1 MKEELI
7 NQYQELQLNY
17 VLFEKYIKNII
28 ENLLLEEGI
37 KYQNLT
43 GRVKSLKSLK
53 EKLERTTT
61 STIKELDGNIKK
73 MYDLCG
79 LRIVLYDNEQ
89 LRRIIELIGNK
100 FKVINF
106 KNKSFD
112 YNSNNITVEIE
123 SGVFKNYRCEI
134 QLVTVMTH
142 NLIEI
147 GHDIFYKDI
156 EKLKEKDRTEYDDL
170 KNEYKKCLDEVY
182 RLETRIDTLKKR
194 KNNILENYELLNQII
209 SDSYINTIEN
219 NISTSAFYNIC
230 NDIMAVAPYLSRN
243 IEKAKDFFEKKIILN
258 LTRNLLKI
266 EKNDYIFSD
275 EFVFNEFLKVLTTYY
290 NIWIEDSNEILDVL
304 IKYIEYK
311 SNDLIRKNFF
321 DAIKSIIN
329 SDLKNGQWNMILKIK
344 EWILKGTDYSEYR
357 IKMINL
363 IINNNFEYI
372 EEVNSRTISI
382 KRKEL
387 RYNGNG
393 IELVKSLFAYACKI
407 FFKNQ
412 NKFIYDE
419 LIAITYKF
427 DFFANEILEFFYNNY
442 DNIHDIYR
450 YDLIRKIYY
459 SFKDITLDSRYY
471 EKIKNDK
478 FYDVWKYLCY
488 DYFDDEVER
497 GNRKGIE
504 KRDKRKI
511 NSYIKNINKVPRGEI
526 IRIVKNYNKMIKER
540 IHVIFSLKRAMF
552 LIGKK
557 YHKITQIYKNNKNE
571 YLYLGIKS
579 RKEKVAEIGDR
590 YDIKV
595 LKALEDIYVGKV
607 FENYIRTKERNVD
620 KDIIICA
627 IISSRLYI
635 KKKYFNAL
643 FKIINYYNKNELPL
657 LYDCF
662 YLSHEFTEVISNNQC
677 CMILSNYYFCILNE
691 KPIIELDINLL
702 NLFEKY
708 PKECRNFFDMIVKN
722 ERTRRLEYRKMYI
735 YEAKNYKEER
745 KNNLLLIIEWLKKYN
760 YYEVCKILD
769 CIIRIEDLDIAD
781 DLYTISD
788 ETDDEECLKAVSEL
802 LINLEMGISIWKV
815 VRVILLKVS
824 DTEIIKN
831 MSIAMKEIGV
841 VSSLYQAYKYR
852 KEQIDKINAEEKNEK
867 CKDFLKKLSRDI
879 NSIMEYE
886 ELNEKRMQYEIQIKD
901 EKYFGFG
908 IVAED
913 KKDYKKD

>member
-1 MKEELI
+1 MKEDLI

-17 VLFEKYIKNII
+17 VLFEKYIKNIV

-43 GRVKSLKSLK
+43 GRVKNLKSLK
-53 EKLERTTT
+53 GKLERTST
-61 STIKELDGNIKK
+61 SNMEKLDGNIKN

-89 LRRIIELIGNK
+89 LRRIIDLIENK

-106 KNKSFD
+106 KNKSFN
-112 YNSNNITVEIE
+112 YNSNNITIEIE

-156 EKLKEKDRTEYDDL
+156 NKLKEKDKKEYEDL
-170 KNEYKKCLDEVY
+170 ENEYEKCLEEVY

-194 KNNILENYELLNQII
+194 KNNILENYKLLKEII
-209 SDSYINTIEN
+209 SDNYINTIEN
-219 NISTSAFYNIC
+219 NISTSVFYNVC

-243 IEKAKDFFEKKIILN
+243 IERAKDFFDKKIILN
-258 LTRNLLKI
+258 LTKNLLKI

-275 EFVFNEFLKVLTTYY
+275 EFVFNDFLKVLTTYY
-290 NIWIEDSNEILDVL
+290 NIWIEDSNEILDIL
-304 IKYIEYK
+304 IKYLEYK
-311 SNDLIRKNFF
+311 KNDLMRKNFF
-321 DAIKSIIN
+321 DAIKSIVN
-329 SDLKNGQWNMILKIK
+329 ADLKNEKWNMIFKIK
-344 EWILKGTDYSEYR
+344 EWILRGTEYSEYR

-372 EEVNSRTISI
+372 EEVNSRTITI
-382 KRKEL
+382 NRKKL
-387 RYNGNG
+387 IYNEKG
-393 IELVKSLFAYACKI
+393 IELIKELFAYACKI
-407 FFKNQ
+407 FLKNQ
-412 NKFIYDE
+412 NKSIYEE

-427 DFFANEILEFFYNNY
+427 DFLANEILEFFYNNF

-471 EKIKNDK
+471 KKIKSDK

-488 DYFDDEVER
+488 DYFDEEVER
-497 GNRKGIE
+497 GNKREIE
-504 KRDKRKI
+504 KRAKRKI
-511 NSYIKNINKVPRGEI
+511 DSYIKNINKISQGEI
-526 IRIVKNYNKMIKER
+526 IRIVKNYNKMIKEN
-540 IHVIFSLKRAMF
+540 IHVIFSLKKAMF

-579 RKEKVAEIGDR
+579 RKEKVIEIEDR

-595 LKALEDIYVGKV
+595 LKALQDIYVGKV
-607 FENYIRTKERNVD
+607 FENYIRSKERNVD
-620 KDIIICA
+620 KDIIICT
-627 IISSRLYI
+627 IISSKLYI
-635 KKKYFNAL
+635 KKKYVNVL

-657 LYDCF
+657 LYNYF
-662 YLSHEFTEVISNNQC
+662 YLSHEFIDSINNKQS
-677 CMILSNYYFCILNE
+677 CMILKNYYFCLLNE
-691 KPIIELDINLL
+691 KSIIELDINLL

-708 PKECRNFFDMIVKN
+708 PKECRDFLDMIVKDQK
-722 ERTRRLEYRKMYI
+722 TRKLEYRNMYI

-745 KNNLLLIIEWLKKYN
+745 KNNLLLIVDWLKKYN
-760 YYEVCKILD
+760 YYDIYKILD
-769 CIIRIEDLDIAD
+769 GIIRIEDAEIID
-781 DLYTISD
+781 DLCTILD
-788 ETDDEECLKAVSEL
+788 KTDDEECLKAVSKL
-802 LINLEMGISIWKV
+802 LINLELGIDIWKV
-815 VRVILLKVS
+815 VRAILLKAS
-824 DTEIIKN
+824 DTEIIGN
-831 MSIAMKEIGV
+831 LSIAMREIGV
-841 VSSLYQAYKYR
+841 VSSLYQAHKVR
-852 KEQIDKINAEEKNEK
+852 KEQIDKIKNEEKNKK

-879 NSIMEYE
+879 NATMEYE
-886 ELNEKRMQYEIQIKD
+886 ELNEKRMQYEMQIKD
-901 EKYFGFG
+901 EKY
-908 IVAED
+908 D
-913 KKDYKKD
+913 KQSNNEKEG